1 MHSMI
6 ELPDNVGVKRL
17 EQPQIDDLIAQ
28 HQVYIERGDK
38 GKLLKLVN
46 IDLRDIDLGDNP
58 LSKAV
63 FERCNLAGN
72 TFRGNAMQNCTFS
85 GCNLEGVTFDHV
97 DLTDTRF
104 CEQSILDG
112 AKFDVDRLRNVKFQ
126 KVRFDR
132 AVFRI
137 KQSGTGSV
145 VQFQHCEAAHADL
158 KACSLSCAR
167 FETVNLR
174 QCEFSGAILEDAKF
188 LERSVFTGCRFDR
201 ASFQDGELHNANLLH
216 CFVRGANLSRSRL
229 EYTDLS
235 GSDFTG
241 ARWNQAFIDIATV
254 DGANF
259 TAPINILGRFRAKIS
274 TITGAERAKYGR
286 RFDLCSW
293 ALVRKVGAIPLFG
306 VSYLAILAI
315 LLWSGAVE
323 WYNRQVVALKGS
335 EITADI
341 GWIERLNE
349 LPASREFLYMLFA
362 LLILAA
368 GATVYRFG
376 CPDIIKEH
384 TESQW
389 QYVLR
394 YEVMS
399 YRLHSYSRFWW
410 RWISGVCYLVG
421 GFWVFCHVVWR
432 VGHAVRFLW

>member
-1 MHSMI
+1 MI
-6 ELPDNVGVKRL
+6 ELPDNVGEKRL

-58 LSKAV
+58 LSKAA

-85 GCNLEGVTFDHV
+85 GCNLEGVTFEDV

-216 CFVRGANLSRSRL
+216 CFVRGANLSHSRL
-229 EYTDLS
+229 ENTDLRW
-235 GSDFTG
+235 SDFTG
-241 ARWNQAFIDIATV
+241 ARWNQALIQIATV
-254 DGANF
+254 DGADF
-259 TAPINILGRFRAKIS
+259 TAPIEILGRFSATLSR
-274 TITGAERAKYGR
+274 ITGAEKAKYGR
-286 RFDLCSW
+286 WFDRCSW

-306 VSYLAILAI
+306 VSYFAILAI
-315 LLWSGAVE
+315 VLWAGAIE
-323 WYNRQVVALKGS
+323 WYNHQVRALKNS
-335 EITADI
+335 EAASESA
-341 GWIERLNE
+341 WVEQLQL
-349 LPASREFLYMLFA
+349 LPAPSDLGYMLVA
-362 LLILAA
+362 ILILAA
-368 GATVYRFG
+368 GATVYRFR
-376 CPDIIKEH
+376 CPDIIKDH
-384 TESQW
+384 AESQW
-389 QYVLR
+389 QYVLDH
-394 YEVMS
+394 EVML
-399 YRLHSYSRFWW
+399 YRLHSFSRFWW
-410 RWISGVCYLVG
+410 RWISGVCYAVG
-421 GFWVFCHVVWR
+421 GLWVFWHVAWR
-432 VGHAVRFLW
+432 VKHALDFLIPW